1 MKAQYLFMQNSFGL
15 SIAIALI
22 YTIICF
28 FDMRFIKRESIP
40 FKLQFRNSL
49 FVFLASLLGVQLFK
63 SISSGD
69 MDVSNSST
77 TAFTGP
83 PGF

>member
-1 MKAQYLFMQNSFGL
+1 MQNSLGL
-15 SIAIALI
+15 SIAVALI
-22 YTIICF
+22 YTLICF

-40 FKLQFRNSL
+40 FKIQFRNSV
-49 FVFLASLLGVQLFK
+49 FVFLASLLGVQLLK
-63 SISSGD
+63 SISGGD
-69 MDVSNSST
+69 VDAAGSST

>member
-1 MKAQYLFMQNSFGL
+1 MQNSLGL
-15 SIAIALI
+15 SIATALI
-22 YTIICF
+22 YTLICF

-40 FKLQFRNSL
+40 FKTQFRNSV
-49 FVFLASLLGVQLFK
+49 FVLLSTLLGIQLLR
-63 SISSGD
+63 SIGGD
-69 MDVSNSST
+69 DVSITSNST

>member
-1 MKAQYLFMQNSFGL
+1 MQNSLGL
-15 SIAIALI
+15 SIAVALI
-22 YTIICF
+22 YTLICF

-40 FKLQFRNSL
+40 FKVQIRNSV
-49 FVFLASLLGVQLFK
+49 FVFLASLLGVQLLK
-63 SISSGD
+63 SISGGD
-69 MDVSNSST
+69 VDVASSST

>member
-1 MKAQYLFMQNSFGL
+1 MQNSLGL
-15 SIAIALI
+15 SIAVALI
-22 YTIICF
+22 YTLICF

-40 FKLQFRNSL
+40 FKIQFRNSV
-49 FVFLASLLGVQLFK
+49 FVFLASLLGVQLLK
-63 SISSGD
+63 SISGGD
-69 MDVSNSST
+69 VDAASSST

>member
-1 MKAQYLFMQNSFGL
+1 MQNSLGL
-15 SIAIALI
+15 SIAVALI
-22 YTIICF
+22 YTLICF

-40 FKLQFRNSL
+40 FKTQFRNSL
-49 FVFLASLLGVQLFK
+49 FVFLSTLLGTQLMK
-63 SISSGD
+63 SIGGGD
-69 MDVSNSST
+69 VDDAGVST